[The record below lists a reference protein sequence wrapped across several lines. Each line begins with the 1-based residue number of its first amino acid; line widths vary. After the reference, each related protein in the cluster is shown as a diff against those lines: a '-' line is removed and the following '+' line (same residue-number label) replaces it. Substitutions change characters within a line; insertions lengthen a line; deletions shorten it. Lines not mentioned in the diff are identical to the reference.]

1 MRTLAILG
9 AGGHGKVVADCA
21 ELIRWD
27 KIHFYDDAWPE
38 KAKDEHWP
46 VLGNTQGLLERAR
59 QYAGVFVAIGDGR
72 RRCERIDELHH
83 QGAHVVTL
91 LHPRAAVSRYAVLGM
106 GSVMVAGAVINA
118 FARTERGCVI
128 NTAATVGHDCTL
140 GIGVH
145 VAPGANI
152 AGNVVIEDHA
162 WIGIGARIIQ
172 GIQVGAGAVI
182 GAGAT
187 VIDHVPAGVTVV
199 GTPARPVGRK
209 TAQRSIS
216 HWAVSARN

>member
-21 ELIRWD
+21 ELTGWEE
-27 KIHFYDDAWPE
+27 IHFYDDAWPD
-38 KAKDEHWP
+38 KDRDEHWP
-46 VLGNTQGLLERAR
+46 VLGNTLGLLERAS

-72 RRCERIDELHH
+72 RRCERIDQLHR
-83 QGAHVVTL
+83 QGARVVTL
-91 LHPRAAVSRYAVLGM
+91 IHPNAVVSRYAVLGM

-118 FARTERGCVI
+118 FAHTERGCVI

-152 AGNVVIEDHA
+152 AGNVVIGDHA
-162 WIGIGARIIQ
+162 WVGIGARIIQ
-172 GIQVGAGAVI
+172 GLQVGAGAII

-187 VIDHVPAGVTVV
+187 VVDHVPAGVTVV
-199 GTPARPVGRK
+199 GTPARPVGRQ
-209 TAQRSIS
+209 TAQRSLS
-216 HWAVSARN
+216 PWAASGRH